1 MKGSAFTR
9 RRLISL
15 AATAIAVGAPAGF
28 TSLTSTAAAAGGTL
42 NGAGSTLVAPLEARW
57 AAAFNS
63 KTGNTVNYAA
73 VGSGTGITDI
83 SNRSVDFGAS
93 DAPMTPAQASACH
106 GCVMI
111 PWALTATGIGYNV
124 PGIGSKLKLTG
135 PVLVKIY
142 LGQIKTWNS
151 PAIKKLNKGLKLPSL
166 AITTVHRS
174 DGSGDT
180 YAFTNYLSHVS
191 GTWKSHI
198 GAATTVSFPGGVA
211 EDGNGGVVS
220 EVKATR
226 GAIGY
231 AAVSYLIAQRVSAAA
246 VQNKAGKYEYPNYSN
261 IENAASI
268 VKRVPKNNVVS
279 LVDPP
284 KKAKIAYP
292 ISTFTYAIA
301 PKSGNKQAG
310 LLKSFIKYAIG
321 PGQSFGP
328 SLDFAKLPKVILKAD
343 QKAAGS
349 LK

>member
-1 MKGSAFTR
+1 MV
-9 RRLISL
+9 SL

-28 TSLTSTAAAAGGTL
+28 TSLTSQAAAASGTL
-42 NGAGSTLVAPLEARW
+42 NGAGSTLVAPLEASW
-57 AAAFNS
+57 ASAFKA
-63 KTGNTVNYAA
+63 KTGNLVNYQP
-73 VGSGTGITDI
+73 VGSGTGIQDI
-83 SNRSVDFGAS
+83 TARNVDFGAS
-93 DAPMTPAQASACH
+93 DAPLTSEQAGACK

-124 PGIGSKLKLTG
+124 PGTKGKLKLTG

-142 LGQIKTWNS
+142 SGQIKTWNS
-151 PAIKKLNKGLKLPSL
+151 PAIKSLNKGLKLPNL

-180 YAFTNYLSHVS
+180 YAFTNYLSHISSSWKHKVGVATSVDWPGS
-191 GTWKSHI
+191 GI
-198 GAATTVSFPGGVA
+198 A

-220 EVKATR
+220 EVQATK

-231 AAVSYLIAQRVSAAA
+231 AAVSYLINQKVNAAA
-246 VQNKAGKYEYPNYSN
+246 VKNAAGKYVYPNYNN

-268 VKRVPKNNVVS
+268 VKRVPKNNAVS

-292 ISTFTYAIA
+292 ISTFTYAIV

-328 SLDFAKLPKVILKAD
+328 KLDFAKLPKVILNADKKAVN
-343 QKAAGS
+343 GLS
-349 LK
+349 